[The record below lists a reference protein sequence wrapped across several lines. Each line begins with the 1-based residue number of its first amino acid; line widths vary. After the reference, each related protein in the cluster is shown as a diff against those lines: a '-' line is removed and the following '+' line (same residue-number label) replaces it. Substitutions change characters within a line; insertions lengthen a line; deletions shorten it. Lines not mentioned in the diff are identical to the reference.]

1 MKCVV
6 YLDRQHSGKPGR
18 KAEDRGASAD
28 LDGDGTVSIF
38 EREAMLTARYGL
50 ACEAALI
57 EMGHTVIP
65 ISDGWYS
72 DRHRRVNQYA
82 GTFPAGTPQVYISLH
97 LNAGGGD
104 YGAVFFDHR
113 SRGGPE
119 LAARIATQLRMVAP
133 EINGAKCIAAKPDDW
148 TRAAF
153 GTIGGIMQPL
163 GICFEPCFM
172 DNPAH
177 ADLLT
182 REGLSAIGRALASG
196 IDAWAST
203 REV

>member
-18 KAEDRGASAD
+18 KAKDRGAGAD
-28 LDGDGTVSIF
+28 LDGDGSIGIE

-50 ACEAALI
+50 ACETALL

-72 DRHRRVNQYA
+72 DRHRRVNEYA
-82 GTFPAGTPQVYISLH
+82 GTFPRGTPQVMVAMH

-113 SRGGPE
+113 SRTGPE
-119 LAARIATQLRMVAP
+119 LAARIAKQVRMVAP
-133 EINGAKCIAAKPDDW
+133 EVNGVKTIAAKPDDW

-153 GTIGGIMQPL
+153 GTIGGIMQPVAL
-163 GICFEPCFM
+163 CFEPCFM

-182 REGLSAIGRALASG
+182 REGLASIGRALAAG
-196 IDAWAST
+196 IDAWAT
-203 REV
+203 TCEV